1 MGKIL
6 AGTIGALFW
15 LITQALGLGLTGA
28 GHGWYGAFLFSIPLV
43 ILYPLAFIRTFC
55 STAESVEVE
64 AGILAGAV
72 VLDFMLAANILSGD
86 NHYFM
91 QMWRFEAGGIMI
103 WLGLWAGWQILLV
116 GSLIWKKL
124 GTAGAKS
131 A

>member
-1 MGKIL
+1 MQRIFFGM
-6 AGTIGALFW
+6 IGAVFW

-28 GHGWYGAFLFSIPLV
+28 GHGWYGAFLFSIPLI
-43 ILYPLAFIRTFC
+43 ILYPLAFIRAFC
-55 STAESVEVE
+55 SKAESVEVE

-72 VLDFMLAANILSGD
+72 VLDLMLVTNIFSGD
-86 NHYFM
+86 NGYFM

-116 GSLIWKKL
+116 GSLLWKKL
-124 GTAGAKS
+124 GRAGAKS